1 MPGSAHSLTH
11 RGGDGREGPGQ
22 PELTGKRVD
31 ESRLW
36 IPQREQSRWAI
47 MIGKARERPLE
58 RRELLYKL
66 PEEDISEERE
76 EELYN

>member
-1 MPGSAHSLTH
+1 
-11 RGGDGREGPGQ
+11 
-22 PELTGKRVD
+22 
-31 ESRLW
+31 
-36 IPQREQSRWAI
+36 